1 MAKRQPDN
9 VALVVGHAAV
19 GVLTA
24 YVTAKVAK
32 AIGPSI
38 FLGVVAIILHAAMDA
53 PVSQALSDAG
63 L

>member
-1 MAKRQPDN
+1 
-9 VALVVGHAAV
+9 
-19 GVLTA
+19 VLTA